1 MKFARITTVWL
12 LAVAGMATSFS
23 LPSNA
28 DSPNVP
34 PPVVDSALQATITVA
49 VRRNYRGEIFPAYLH
64 WLASDGAPEDSLPAF
79 TAFVATR
86 TSVQHLRWCYIWLYV
101 NSH

>member
-1 MKFARITTVWL
+1 
-12 LAVAGMATSFS
+12 
-23 LPSNA
+23 
-28 DSPNVP
+28 
-34 PPVVDSALQATITVA
+34 VA
-49 VRRNYRGEIFPAYLH
+49 VRRNYRGDIFPAYLH

-86 TSVQHLRWCYIWLYV
+86 TSYQHLRWCYIWLYV